1 MIPQREGKIKM
12 AVVCKTS
19 VRKKEINADIKPLL
33 SAVKKAEPK
42 MLKPQRRKDSEYS
55 RIPFVV
61 IDRKSVV

>member
-1 MIPQREGKIKM
+1 M

-61 IDRKSVV
+61 ISSNSAS